1 MLNSQQTQGVDTEE
15 EGPKNAMQD
24 PHGDGMRERGGGG
37 LEIEISK
44 GQNPMSKAIRQ
55 RDKETLHSHN
65 PRASIE
71 ELRGIVLTRRCVSG
85 SEIHCEKRSSK
96 CSLQTGGLLEA
107 GEGRKSAGRCKR
119 SVSSAPMS
127 SDMVEASMTAAGA
140 AVAAAPGSS
149 IRVAEGVPAAE
160 GTLDALRKEGRQTDR
175 QSARAM
181 RASQHRG
188 ERQLPKE
195 TKKRSSRPR
204 ASFQP

>member
-1 MLNSQQTQGVDTEE
+1 MPCKIRT
-15 EGPKNAMQD
+15 AMAC
-24 PHGDGMRERGGGG
+24 EKRGGGG

-44 GQNPMSKAIRQ
+44 WQNPMSKAIRQ
-55 RDKETLHSHN
+55 RDEEIVDSHN

-119 SVSSAPMS
+119 SVSSTPMS
-127 SDMVEASMTAAGA
+127 SDMVEASMTTAAAGA

-149 IRVAEGVPAAE
+149 IRVAEGVPAAQ
-160 GTLDALRKEGRQTDR
+160 GT
-175 QSARAM
+175 
-181 RASQHRG
+181 
-188 ERQLPKE
+188 
-195 TKKRSSRPR
+195 
-204 ASFQP
+204 

>member
-1 MLNSQQTQGVDTEE
+1 
-15 EGPKNAMQD
+15 
-24 PHGDGMRERGGGG
+24 
-37 LEIEISK
+37 
-44 GQNPMSKAIRQ
+44 MSKAIWQ
-55 RDKETLHSHN
+55 RHTEIVHSHN

-140 AVAAAPGSS
+140 AVAAPGSS
-149 IRVAEGVPAAE
+149 IRVAEGIP
-160 GTLDALRKEGRQTDR
+160 
-175 QSARAM
+175 
-181 RASQHRG
+181 
-188 ERQLPKE
+188 
-195 TKKRSSRPR
+195 RSEKGM
-204 ASFQP
+204 